1 MQLLIAGLVLW
12 WGAHVF
18 KRLLPA
24 QRVALAGKL
33 GQGPAKG
40 VVAATLLIA
49 VVLMVLGY
57 RQMDFIAVYQPIR
70 CIGHLAVLLM
80 YIAVFLT
87 GVGAVGGRLF
97 SNLRH
102 PMLTGGILWAF
113 AHLLVNGDLASILL
127 FGGIGLWAGAQMLLI
142 NRSEGAWERPAAGS
156 VRKDVKLA
164 VISLV
169 IYGVIV
175 GVHFAL
181 GHNPFL
187 GTYS

>member
-1 MQLLIAGLVLW
+1 
-12 WGAHVF
+12 
-18 KRLLPA
+18 
-24 QRVALAGKL
+24 
-33 GQGPAKG
+33 
-40 VVAATLLIA
+40 
-49 VVLMVLGY
+49 
-57 RQMDFIAVYQPIR
+57 
-70 CIGHLAVLLM
+70 
-80 YIAVFLT
+80 
-87 GVGAVGGRLF
+87 
-97 SNLRH
+97 
-102 PMLTGGILWAF
+102 
-113 AHLLVNGDLASILL
+113 
-127 FGGIGLWAGAQMLLI
+127 MLLI

>member
-1 MQLLIAGLVLW
+1 
-12 WGAHVF
+12 
-18 KRLLPA
+18 
-24 QRVALAGKL
+24 
-33 GQGPAKG
+33 
-40 VVAATLLIA
+40 
-49 VVLMVLGY
+49 
-57 RQMDFIAVYQPIR
+57 
-70 CIGHLAVLLM
+70 
-80 YIAVFLT
+80 
-87 GVGAVGGRLF
+87 
-97 SNLRH
+97 
-102 PMLTGGILWAF
+102 MLTGGILWAF

-127 FGGIGLWAGAQMLLI
+127 FGVIGLWAGAQMLLI

-181 GHNPFL
+181 DHNPFL